1 MLENRSG
8 AKANQVLEVM
18 LGGRG
23 GILARDTSKAQSR
36 DYTSKP
42 PDAGARFADRRSV
55 PRYSLIAAVEV
66 FEPVSRTSCQGRT
79 TEIAMNGCYVDMIA
93 PLPANTVFQLR
104 IRRES
109 GAFESWGRVAYS
121 QKGLGMGVAF
131 LKTRPDQEDILKKW
145 LAELSPR

>member
-1 MLENRSG
+1 M
-8 AKANQVLEVM
+8 
-18 LGGRG
+18 
-23 GILARDTSKAQSR
+23 ARDARKAQST
-36 DYTSKP
+36 DYMSNP

-55 PRYSLIAAVEV
+55 PRYCLIAAVEV

-79 TEIAMNGCYVDMIA
+79 TEIAAKGCYVGMMA

-109 GAFESWGRVAYS
+109 GVFETWGRVAYS
-121 QKGLGMGVAF
+121 QQGLGMGVAF
-131 LKTRPDQEDILKKW
+131 LETRPDQEEILKEW